1 MPVSRSQTAV
11 VTDLG
16 TMIRSARQGLRLT
29 QKELGD
35 LIEFGQPAVCQW
47 ERNRARPSAK
57 KLAELSQVLG
67 LDLGD
72 LTRAAG
78 RTLEYPRGSEEPP
91 G

>member
-1 MPVSRSQTAV
+1 VSSSTV
-11 VTDLG
+11 VASDLG
-16 TMIRSARQGLRLT
+16 TIIRSARQALGLT

-35 LIEFGQPAVCQW
+35 LVDFGQPAICQW

-57 KLAELSQVLG
+57 KLAELSQVLS

-78 RTLEYPRGSEEPP
+78 RPLEYPRGSEEPP
-91 G
+91 D